1 MKKILKILGI
11 CLCCLCIC
19 FILSTTKAINNSK
32 TKTEQYEEKSID
44 ILGLTIWYQDKVY
57 FNGENDIVTQEQK
70 DTNNMVAGGI
80 CIFLVIYWIVLLF
93 MFEKEESYNY
103 TYENADDLETLKKYN
118 PMVAGSFVDNRQV
131 LSRDVTAV
139 VLNLIQKDVLNMEMR
154 PTMKG
159 KENYTYMISRNSN
172 ADISKLDEIEKY
184 ILSWLFGYYEQEEI
198 DLIEKLKE
206 ISRRKDFLKHLKK
219 LDKMTQNKLN
229 TIGANIKSVPGFIRK
244 ANIIL
249 LIIVCIMAVIHIAN
263 NGLNIHIYESTL
275 FILGFVAIGVIVI
288 LPIVALIIHLFLF
301 AIVLLKKLIKSQAE
315 RLSGKKIV
323 SMSLMILIFM
333 AIFIGIVYMI
343 APNKYIC
350 LDIFMIGMA
359 LLIVR
364 TDNLMTKHSKEALND
379 YYALREIKYK
389 ISEYSLIKDEQ
400 INYIKLWD
408 EYLIYA
414 IAFGIPIQIVNKLKE
429 THQEDEDIEYLLRCE
444 NLYYICKAYL
454 EVMWDMEFKEKKS
467 WFSVKELFKI
477 EPEEDHYR
485 RNEI

>member
-11 CLCCLCIC
+11 CLCCLSIC
-19 FILSTTKAINNSK
+19 FILSTTKATNK
-32 TKTEQYEEKSID
+32 KAEYEEKSIE
-44 ILGLTIWYQDKVY
+44 ILGITIKYRDKVY
-57 FNGENDIVTQEQK
+57 FNGENNIVTQEQK
-70 DTNNMVAGGI
+70 DTNNMLTGGI

-93 MFEKEESYNY
+93 MFEKEEPYNY

-139 VLNLIQKDVLNMEMR
+139 VLNLIQKDVLHMEMK
-154 PTMKG
+154 PTMEG

-219 LDKMTQNKLN
+219 LDRMTQNKLN
-229 TIGANIKSVPGFIRK
+229 SIGANIKSVPGFIRK

-249 LIIVCIMAVIHIAN
+249 LVIVCIMAIVHITN

-275 FILGFVAIGVIVI
+275 FILGFVAVGVIII
-288 LPIVALIIHLFLF
+288 LPVVALIIQLFLF

-315 RLSGKKIV
+315 KFSGKKIV

-379 YYALREIKYK
+379 YYALQEIKYK

-414 IAFGIPIQIVNKLKE
+414 VAFGIPIQIVNKLKE
-429 THQEDEDIEYLLRCE
+429 THQEDEDIEYLLKCE

-477 EPEEDHYR
+477 EPEENQFG
-485 RNEI
+485 RNNI

>member
-11 CLCCLCIC
+11 CLCCLSIC
-19 FILSTTKAINNSK
+19 FILSTTKATNK
-32 TKTEQYEEKSID
+32 KAEYEEKSIE
-44 ILGLTIWYQDKVY
+44 ILGITIKYRDKVY
-57 FNGENDIVTQEQK
+57 FNGENNIVTQEQK
-70 DTNNMVAGGI
+70 DTNNMLTGGI

-93 MFEKEESYNY
+93 MFEKEEPYNY

-139 VLNLIQKDVLNMEMR
+139 VLNLIQKDVLHMEMK
-154 PTMKG
+154 PTMEG

-184 ILSWLFGYYEQEEI
+184 VLSWLFGYYEQEEI

-206 ISRRKDFLKHLKK
+206 ISRRKDFLKHIKQ
-219 LDKMTQNKLN
+219 LDRLTQNKLN
-229 TIGANIKSVPGFIRK
+229 AIGANIKSVPGFIRK

-249 LIIVCIMAVIHIAN
+249 LIIVCIMAMVHITN

-288 LPIVALIIHLFLF
+288 LPVVALIIHLFLF

-400 INYIKLWD
+400 INYMKLWD

-414 IAFGIPIQIVNKLKE
+414 VAFGIPIQIVNKLKE
-429 THQEDEDIEYLLRCE
+429 THQEDEDIEYLLKCE